1 MREGLISMDLL
12 TWVQRWYLDQCD
24 GEWEHEWGVKIDT
37 LDNPG
42 WCVTINLAETQL
54 EDKSFEKV
62 LIERSESDWYTCKV
76 ESNVFEGDGGAEN
89 LSDILSTFRLW
100 VLNDTTTR

>member
-42 WCVTINLAETQL
+42 
-54 EDKSFEKV
+54 
-62 LIERSESDWYTCKV
+62 
-76 ESNVFEGDGGAEN
+76 
-89 LSDILSTFRLW
+89 
-100 VLNDTTTR
+100 